1 MTPRRKQPLAAV
13 LGSLETEV
21 MNVVW
26 SRGEVTVRA
35 VQEVLDD
42 SRPVAYTTVM
52 TTMGRLADKGLLRR
66 VEGRRAHRYSA
77 LLSKDQYARTAVKS
91 VVDWLVG
98 QFQEP
103 AVAYLVD
110 RLEDE
115 HLLDSLKEAMEQ
127 RRAAD
132 EA

>member
-1 MTPRRKQPLAAV
+1 
-13 LGSLETEV
+13 

-42 SRPVAYTTVM
+42 DRPVAYTTVM

-66 VEGRRAHRYSA
+66 VEGQPAHLYSA
-77 LLSKDQYARTAVKS
+77 LLSKAQYERTAVKS

-115 HLLDSLKEAMEQ
+115 DEHLLDSLREAIDQ